1 MNCGGGIRTH
11 VTQLMRL
18 GWNLSRP
25 LRNNRNGETWTH
37 NFWFPKPV
45 DYQIVLHSVVATQ
58 TFMTRWLCRV
68 FIVANA
74 HLILLA
80 MHFRF
85 LTISVFSYRLQDSN
99 LRLQFCRNCTLP
111 TELNRY
117 ILTILT
123 KSSNSANTCNQWIVS
138 NGADEF
144 RTHYLLL
151 AKQTL
156 SQLSY
161 NPITTLTRFELVTSC
176 VTGKRSDQLNYRA
189 IN

>member
-1 MNCGGGIRTH
+1 MVYI
-11 VTQLMRL
+11 
-18 GWNLSRP
+18 SFP
-25 LRNNRNGETWTH
+25 LFRNNRNGETWTH

-45 DYQIVLHSVVATQ
+45 DYQIVLHSVVAAQ

-68 FIVANA
+68 FMAANSY
-74 HLILLA
+74 LILLA

-85 LTISVFSYRLQDSN
+85 LTISVFSYRLKDLN
-99 LRLQFCRNCTLP
+99 LPPYPCKGYALP
-111 TELNRY
+111 DELNRY

-138 NGADEF
+138 SGADEF

-176 VTGKRSDQLNYRA
+176 VTGKRSSQLNYRA

>member
-1 MNCGGGIRTH
+1 MVYI
-11 VTQLMRL
+11 
-18 GWNLSRP
+18 SFP
-25 LRNNRNGETWTH
+25 LFRNNRNGETRTH

-45 DYQIVLHSVVATQ
+45 DYQIVLHSVVAAQ
-58 TFMTRWLCRV
+58 TFMTRRLCRV
-68 FIVANA
+68 FMVANA
-74 HLILLA
+74 YLILLT

-99 LRLQFCRNCTLP
+99 LRLRFCRNRTLP

-138 NGADEF
+138 SGADEF

-156 SQLSY
+156 SPLSY
-161 NPITTLTRFELVTSC
+161 NPITMITRFELVTSC
-176 VTGKRSDQLNYRA
+176 VTGKRSNQLNYITKIPDLR
-189 IN
+189 IELS